1 MNILIY
7 RWKVFNQQDIKEA
20 FEYFGHKVEYYEE
33 PVKVIDEAGHRYH
46 NINELTRIFGEY
58 DIIFSVNYFT
68 HVSDLCEKLGK
79 KYVSWTVDSPL
90 ITMYNRSI
98 FNKCNYCFVFDK
110 YYYYQFKGM
119 KVKHVYYLPLAVN
132 AKRIQTMLEDCMESD
147 LEKYSGEISFV
158 GSLYHRNSYDKIK
171 DKLTPYLRGYFDAVM
186 NAQLNIYGDNIMENM
201 LNVDILSKLM
211 EITDFKQDEDAF
223 SDISLVFSSTFL
235 GFKLA
240 SMERIKALNLLAKKH
255 QVKLYSDEED
265 DELINVKHC
274 GSVSYMED
282 MPKVFNKSSINMNF
296 TIRNIRTGIP
306 LRAWDVLGAGGFLLT
321 NFQAE
326 LTEYFENGKDLVF
339 YESLDDMERKADY
352 YMAHEDERISIAN
365 NGLKNVMEKHSYIDR
380 IEKILQKLQ

>member
-1 MNILIY
+1 
-7 RWKVFNQQDIKEA
+7 
-20 FEYFGHKVEYYEE
+20 
-33 PVKVIDEAGHRYH
+33 
-46 NINELTRIFGEY
+46 
-58 DIIFSVNYFT
+58 
-68 HVSDLCEKLGK
+68 
-79 KYVSWTVDSPL
+79 
-90 ITMYNRSI
+90 
-98 FNKCNYCFVFDK
+98 
-110 YYYYQFKGM
+110 
-119 KVKHVYYLPLAVN
+119 
-132 AKRIQTMLEDCMESD
+132 
-147 LEKYSGEISFV
+147 
-158 GSLYHRNSYDKIK
+158 
-171 DKLTPYLRGYFDAVM
+171 
-186 NAQLNIYGDNIMENM
+186 MENM

-240 SMERIKALNLLAKKH
+240 SMERIKALNILAKKH

-265 DELINVKHC
+265 DELINVNHC

-282 MPKVFNKSSINMNF
+282 MPKVFNKSEINMNF

-326 LTEYFENGKDLVF
+326 LTEYFENGKDLVY
-339 YESLDDMERKADY
+339 YESLDDMEQKADY

-380 IEKILQKLQ
+380 VEKILQKLQ